1 MLYHASHPP
10 EKHKEEQDPVSYQR
24 LRGKVAFVTG
34 GGSGIGRA
42 IARSFAEEGAAV
54 CVAGRNRENL
64 DAAVAEFTS
73 LGARALALPMDIRR
87 EEEVIAAVQTAV
99 DTFGR
104 IDILVNNSG
113 IGGPTKYLWDLTL
126 DEWNEVLA
134 VDLTGSMLASREV
147 LRHMV
152 PAGTGGSILMI
163 GSEGG
168 RSGDGR
174 SGYPMRAPYCS
185 AKMGLIGLTE
195 TLARECGPHGIRVN
209 CITPGAVRGERFVGM
224 IGKRAEAAGISFDEA
239 LAAEMKM
246 YSLKR
251 PTEECEVGQV
261 AVFLASDESS
271 AITGQTIPVNCGMN
285 MWSS

>member
-1 MLYHASHPP
+1 MSH
-10 EKHKEEQDPVSYQR
+10 DR
-24 LRGKVAFVTG
+24 LKGKVAFVTG

-64 DAAVAEFTS
+64 GAAAAEFAA
-73 LGARALALPMDIRR
+73 LGVEALAVPMDIRL
-87 EEEVIAAVQTAV
+87 EQDVVNAVRTCV
-99 DTFGR
+99 DTLGT

-113 IGGPTKYLWDLTL
+113 IGGPTKYVWDLTL
-126 DEWNEVLA
+126 EEWSEVIA

-147 LRHMV
+147 LKCMV
-152 PAGTGGSILMI
+152 PAGRGGTII
-163 GSEGG
+163 VVGSEGG

-174 SGYPMRAPYCS
+174 SGYPRRAPYCC

-209 CITPGAVRGERFVGM
+209 CITPGAVRGERFVRM
-224 IGKRAEAAGISFDEA
+224 IGGRAEAAGITFEEA

-246 YSLKR
+246 YSLNR
-251 PTEECEVGQV
+251 PTEEYELGQV

>member
-1 MLYHASHPP
+1 
-10 EKHKEEQDPVSYQR
+10 VSYQR
-24 LRGKVAFVTG
+24 LKDKVAFVTG

-42 IARSFAEEGAAV
+42 IAKSFAEEGAAV
-54 CVAGRNRENL
+54 CVAGRNRKNL
-64 DAAVAEFTS
+64 DAAAAEFAS
-73 LGARALALPMDIRR
+73 VGAEALALPMDIRR
-87 EEEVIAAVQTAV
+87 EAEVIAAVQTAV
-99 DTFGR
+99 DTFGHV
-104 IDILVNNSG
+104 DILVNNSG
-113 IGGPTKYLWDLTL
+113 IGGPTKYVWDLTL
-126 DEWNEVLA
+126 DEWNEVMT

-147 LRHMV
+147 LKRMV
-152 PAGTGGSILMI
+152 PAGKGGSVIMI

-174 SGYPMRAPYCS
+174 SGYPMRAPYCC

-209 CITPGAVRGERFVGM
+209 CMTPGAVRGERFVRM
-224 IGKRAEAAGISFDEA
+224 IGGRAEAAGISFDEA

-251 PTEECEVGQV
+251 PTEEYELGQV

>member
-1 MLYHASHPP
+1 MGC
-10 EKHKEEQDPVSYQR
+10 DR
-24 LRGKVAFVTG
+24 LKGRVAFVTG

-54 CVAGRNRENL
+54 CVAGRNLENL
-64 DAAVAEFTS
+64 ESAVLE
-73 LGARALALPMDIRR
+73 LELVGARALAAQMDICV
-87 EEEVIAAVQTAV
+87 EQDVAAAVRKCV
-99 DTFGR
+99 DELGG

-113 IGGPTKYLWDLTL
+113 VGGPTKYLWDLTL
-126 DEWNEVLA
+126 DEWNEVLT

-152 PAGTGGSILMI
+152 PSGRSGSIIMI

-209 CITPGAVRGERFVGM
+209 CITPGAVAGDRFVGM
-224 IGKRAEAAGISFDEA
+224 IGRRAEAAGITYDEA

-246 YSLKR
+246 YSLRR
-251 PTEECEVGQV
+251 PAEESEVGQV
-261 AVFLASDESS
+261 CVFLASDEAG

-285 MWSS
+285 MWGV